1 MKTTDKT
8 ALEIVHR
15 LLFRALIE
23 MRDQGR
29 VQKNKVVFHLADLF
43 HTTVLEMENAAEGKA
58 TYEGVFRLLED
69 KAKEKGLET
78 WVRTTLKELDVG
90 SPSGSGGS
98 E

>member
-29 VQKNKVVFHLADLF
+29 AQKNKVVFHLADLF

-58 TYEGVFRLLED
+58 TYEGVLRLLED
-69 KAKEKGLET
+69 KAQEKGLET
-78 WVRTTLKELDVG
+78 WVQTALRDLDAG
-90 SPSGSGGS
+90 SPHTSDGH